1 MKNPDSQPENVKCRE
16 YIEMKTREHTEVI
29 KESLILSLQERLL
42 ENKRI
47 RRIFPER
54 GRLHIDRQLP
64 FLCVY
69 RIPSD
74 KPDFQTGRL
83 IVGQASYLL
92 APGAKQQRRS
102 VADLVRM
109 IVRTLSREF
118 GTFLIT
124 EIWAGPAGQEEEA
137 LPERLR
143 HPGFRLV
150 IPRSEVSQVIVDSYR
165 HPLERI
171 RIRSLPAVVDIVRTR
186 RVAPPNCAPLLTS
199 AEQREFNCHV
209 IGLEIDP
216 IYFNRESGEEFPLI
230 RRALQRELTR
240 SLQQIFFSF
249 TRSQTAQKPPHY
261 LSLGRRAVVKAV
273 WEVDRKLGEI
283 SSSFDFLLQATP
295 VNIESEWMKFRRR
308 RFQRMPEFLYRPQPK
323 DPSQLK
329 QDLWKIPIPRIEDPT
344 LAYLFREKQDEID
357 TQISMLSH
365 IDTKKFFYGS
375 MQLYG
380 QVKPSL
386 LRAALEILETIP
398 PRSRNAGGKLVTLDE
413 FMDRARD
420 EMEYYRSLYPAMKCK
435 VEVRNDITG
444 LMVSKGNL
452 LISRTVKIPVTRV
465 EALIQHEIGTH
476 VLTYVNGK
484 AQPLHQLHQG
494 LCGYEELQ
502 EGIAVFAEYLVNGLS
517 RPRLRLLA
525 ARVIAARRLIE
536 GASFIDTFRELNVT
550 WKFEQRVAFII
561 TSRIYRGGGLT
572 KDMVYLRGLAT
583 VLSYLGKGGSLDP
596 ILVGKISLE
605 HVPVIRELQYRKL
618 LNPIPLRPRYL
629 ESPEVCERLARAQQ
643 GLAISDLITRK

>member
-1 MKNPDSQPENVKCRE
+1 MKNRENAD
-16 YIEMKTREHTEVI
+16 VI
-29 KESLILSLQERLL
+29 QDSLIQSLQDRLL

-47 RRIFPER
+47 RRTFPEG

-69 RIPSD
+69 RIPSGQ
-74 KPDFQTGRL
+74 PDFQTGRL
-83 IVGQASYLL
+83 IVGQASYYL
-92 APGAKQQRRS
+92 ASGAKQQRRGTS
-102 VADLVRM
+102 SLVRM
-109 IVRTLSREF
+109 IVKTLSREF
-118 GTFLIT
+118 GTFLVT
-124 EIWAGPAGQEEEA
+124 EIWSGTAGQEEAEITSG
-137 LPERLR
+137 PR

-150 IPRSEVSQVIVDSYR
+150 IPRRDVSQSVVDSYR
-165 HPLERI
+165 QPLERI
-171 RIRSLPAVVDIVRTR
+171 KIRRMPAVVDVVRAG
-186 RVAPPNCAPLLTS
+186 RVAPPNCMPLLTL

-209 IGLEIDP
+209 IGLEINP
-216 IYFNRESGEEFPLI
+216 IYFNAETGEEFPLL
-230 RRALQRELTR
+230 RRLLQRELTR

-249 TRSQTAQKPPHY
+249 THRHTTQKPLHY

-273 WEVDRKLGEI
+273 WDVDRKLGEI

-295 VNIESEWMKFRRR
+295 VNIESEWLKFRRR
-308 RFQRMPEFLYRPQPK
+308 KFERLPEFLYRPQPV

-329 QDLWKIPIPRIEDPT
+329 QSLWKIPISRIEDPT

-357 TQISMLSH
+357 TQISMLTH
-365 IDTKKFFYGS
+365 IDTKRFFYGS

-380 QVKPSL
+380 QVKASL
-386 LRAALEILETIP
+386 LRAALDILESIP
-398 PRSRNAGGKLVTLDE
+398 PRSRNSGGKLVTLEE
-413 FMDRARD
+413 FVSRAQNEMD
-420 EMEYYRSLYPAMKCK
+420 YYRSLYPAMKCR
-435 VEVRNDITG
+435 VEVRSDITG
-444 LMVSKGNL
+444 LMVSRGNL
-452 LISRTVKIPVTRV
+452 LVSRTVKIPVTRV

-484 AQPLHQLHQG
+484 AQPLHQLHEG

-525 ARVIAARRLIE
+525 ARVIAAQRLIE
-536 GASFIDTFRELNVT
+536 GASFIDTFRELNGT
-550 WKFEQRVAFII
+550 WGFEQRVAFII

-572 KDMVYLRGLAT
+572 KDMVYLRGLQT

-618 LNPIPLRPRYL
+618 LNPVPLRPRYL
-629 ESPEVCERLARAQQ
+629 ESREVIQRLDRAQK
-643 GLAISDLITRK
+643 GITVIDLTAGR